1 MQNIGN
7 GYHRAAHRDQLRRA
21 AKEVRRSASNIQTHV
36 TTYGETYAAW
46 KTARLLGT
54 LSVRLPR
61 WLPHKKAMAV
71 SMFIELGPPPRLR
84 HINPSLLAIS
94 TPSLPLP
101 TTGLS
106 LLHHHHP
113 TDRSLPVLPISDI
126 SFRSHLTHPCCSC
139 MPISPS
145 AVEPSA

>member
-7 GYHRAAHRDQLRRA
+7 GYHKAAHRDQLRHA

-36 TTYGETYAAW
+36 TTYGEAYAAW
-46 KTARLLGT
+46 KTAGLLGT
-54 LSVRLPR
+54 LSVRLLR

-101 TTGLS
+101 TTSLS
-106 LLHHHHP
+106 LLHHHP
-113 TDRSLPVLPISDI
+113 TDRSLSVLPISDI
-126 SFRSHLTHPCCSC
+126 SFRSHVTHPCRSC